1 MWKELNMYD
10 RWMFG
15 ILLLL
20 TAASNTS
27 TGGAS
32 IGICLGIL
40 VMLVQGIRQRRLP
53 PMDKG
58 IGIVIGIHTLLWAVS
73 SCFSL
78 DPAHSFRELW
88 AVTYRFLPLCFA
100 MMYLRE
106 RWQLRWIWLVF
117 ALSVF
122 VDDAKALWQYATF
135 QDLGWGHRPTGFN
148 HSPTFLASHM
158 LMAIPVLFF
167 AAGREYMKPR
177 EKTFLLVTA
186 VFAFFLLILSGTRGG
201 WLAFLG
207 TAVLYALCDKNYRKR
222 AFVAVSSLL
231 VVLFL
236 AALALPS
243 FQARLLTMT
252 DPSYQSNSERILMWQ
267 SAADIIGDYPVTGVG
282 LDEFGFAY
290 NTKYIS
296 PLARER
302 AESPEKYWTG
312 HGHPHNNFLK
322 MFSEGG
328 ILGLSAFLLLHGYF
342 LWRYIRLWRQERH
355 AFPYGLTAILVLTA
369 LVLEGMTDTNM
380 NQVPIMREYWLL
392 AGILL
397 VAGAAE
403 TGEGGKLNA
412 GKQEKV
418 PG

>member
-1 MWKELNMYD
+1 MWKSLNGYD
-10 RWMFG
+10 RCMFG
-15 ILLLL
+15 VLLLL
-20 TAASNTS
+20 AAASNTS

-32 IGICLGIL
+32 IGICLGAL
-40 VMLVQGIRQRRLP
+40 VMLAQGIRKRSLP
-53 PMDKG
+53 GMDKG
-58 IGIVIGIHTLLWAVS
+58 IGIVIGIYILLWAIA

-88 AVTYRFLPLCFA
+88 ATAYRFLPLCFA

-106 RWQLRWIWLVF
+106 RWQLRWLWLAF

-122 VDDAKALWQYATF
+122 VEETKALWQYATF

-167 AAGREYMKPR
+167 AAGRDCMKPKER
-177 EKTFLLVTA
+177 GFLLLTA
-186 VFAFFLLILSGTRGG
+186 LVAVLVLILSGTRGG

-207 TAVLYALCDKNYRKR
+207 TAVLYAVCDKTYRKK
-222 AFVAVSSLL
+222 AAVAVVSLL
-231 VVLFL
+231 VALCL
-236 AALALPS
+236 AALGSPS
-243 FQARLLTMT
+243 FQTRMLTMT
-252 DPSYQSNSERILMWQ
+252 DPSYQSNSERLLMWQ
-267 SAADIIGDYPVTGVG
+267 SAAEIIRDYPLTGVG
-282 LDEFGFAY
+282 MDEFGLAY

-296 PLARER
+296 PLAKER

-328 ILGLSAFLLLHGYF
+328 ILGLGAFLLLHGYF
-342 LWRYIRLWRQERH
+342 LWRYCRIWRQERH
-355 AFPYGLTAILVLTA
+355 AFPYGLMGVLVLSA
-369 LVLEGMTDTNM
+369 LMLEGMTDTNM

-392 AGILL
+392 SGIVFAASGMGAGI
-397 VAGAAE
+397 
-403 TGEGGKLNA
+403 GKN
-412 GKQEKV
+412 E
-418 PG
+418 